1 MKRSGGNGVDPGQR
15 RSWAQDRSGGL
26 RGGRPRRLV
35 LSAPPPSSSSVRG
48 AGFGGSCARDF
59 EDFVAGDGSWTTV
72 LRTLPDPGFREGL
85 RRQLWRIHV
94 LRRAHRGF
102 ERN

>member
-1 MKRSGGNGVDPGQR
+1 MKRSGGNGGDAGPR
-15 RSWAQDRSGGL
+15 RPWAQDRSGGA
-26 RGGRPRRLV
+26 RGGRSRRLA
-35 LSAPPPSSSSVRG
+35 LSAPPSPSAVRA
-48 AGFGGSCARDF
+48 AGFRGSCARDF
-59 EDFVAGDGSWTTV
+59 EDFVAGDGGWTTV
-72 LRTLPDPGFREGL
+72 LRTVPDPGFREGL